1 MSIVRRLKN
10 PALDWPWDSDTR
22 SVVSVGLPSTC
33 VSEQPVEQAASRL
46 LGAMLNALCPLLD
59 SVLTVVSET
68 LLRP

>member
-1 MSIVRRLKN
+1 M
-10 PALDWPWDSDTR
+10 
-22 SVVSVGLPSTC
+22 SVGLPSTC